1 MLRTTALLLL
11 LLAALWSAPAGSAE
25 ALRVEAVASDWLAS
39 EPPAEG
45 WVEVSLPDNWQPRW
59 PAHDGVVWYRLRWQQ
74 PAPQEGLGLYVEY
87 VNLAAEIEVNGAL
100 LARDPQR
107 VEPLSRLWNSPR
119 HWHLPTAL
127 QRSGEN
133 TVLIRVSGFAA
144 YAGGLGPVAVGEAAA
159 LAQRQVQA
167 QWLRQGLAHISVG
180 IGITLG
186 LFFLLLWLLRR
197 REVAYG
203 WFAAQQLAWF
213 PIAWNQ
219 IALSPWPF
227 ASTHA
232 YQSMTTVMLMVFSG
246 CWAMFVLRFC
256 EQRWPRPE
264 RALWLLLA
272 AASLA
277 MVLAPDGSKREVR
290 ELLLVLAVLVNAGV
304 NLLFVALAARSGR
317 IDHRILAGFA
327 LLSLFA
333 GVHDALQVMG
343 LLGGETYYATLTLNL
358 TVIGVAVVLAW
369 NFARSLRR
377 IEGFNAEL
385 GHRVEAARSEL
396 ADTLQRQHELELTH
410 ARLSERIGL
419 VHDLHDGIGGKLVSS
434 IASLRQ
440 APQQPLPASAVLD
453 MFEDLRDDL
462 RLIIDGASAQH
473 YGQDTFADL
482 LAPVR
487 HRLGRLFEAHD
498 IDVDWRLEGLD
509 GLRLRPAQGLDL
521 LRVLQEGLVNVFNH
535 SGARRVEVGIAA
547 DDEAL
552 RLEVIDDGRG
562 FGIDAQA
569 ASAATAGTGL
579 RSMRAR
585 AERLGA
591 GFSIESSQAGTRLR
605 MILPLSPALRE
616 PDATAP
622 R

>member
-11 LLAALWSAPAGSAE
+11 LAALWSTPADSAE
-25 ALRVEAVASDWLAS
+25 ALRVEAVASDWQAQ

-45 WVEVSLPDNWQPRW
+45 WVEISLPDNWQPRW
-59 PAHDGVVWYRLRWQQ
+59 PRHDGVVWYRLRWQQ
-74 PAPQEGLGLYVEY
+74 PAPREGLGLYVEY
-87 VNLAAEIEVNGAL
+87 VNLAAEIQVNGAL

-119 HWHLPTAL
+119 HWHLPPAL

-144 YAGGLGPVAVGEAAA
+144 YAGGLGPVAVGEAAV
-159 LAQRQVQA
+159 LAQRQTQA

-180 IGITLG
+180 IGLTLG
-186 LFFLLLWLLRR
+186 LFFLVLWLMRR

-219 IALSPWPF
+219 VALSPWPF

-256 EQRWPRPE
+256 GQRWPRSE
-264 RALWLLLA
+264 RVLWLVLA

-277 MVLAPDGSKREVR
+277 MLLAPEASKREVR

-304 NLLFVALAARSGR
+304 DVLFVALAARSGR
-317 IDHRILAGFA
+317 TDHRILAGFA
-327 LLSLFA
+327 LLTLVA
-333 GVHDALQVMG
+333 GVHDALAVMG
-343 LLGGETYYATLTLNL
+343 LIGGETYYATLTLNL
-358 TVIGVAVVLAW
+358 TVIGAAVVLAW
-369 NFARSLRR
+369 NFARSLQR

-385 GHRVEAARSEL
+385 GRSVEAARSEL
-396 ADTLQRQHELELTH
+396 ADTLQRQHELELAN

-419 VHDLHDGIGGKLVSS
+419 VHDLHDGMGGKLVST

-440 APQQPLPASAVLD
+440 APKEPLSAQAVLG

-473 YGQDTFADL
+473 YGQDTLADL

-487 HRLGRLFEAHD
+487 SRLGRLFEAHD
-498 IDVDWRLEGLD
+498 IAVRWQLDGLD
-509 GLRLRPAQGLDL
+509 GLRLPSAHSLDL
-521 LRVLQEGLVNVFNH
+521 LRVLQEALVNVFRH
-535 SGARRVEVGIAA
+535 SGAGRVEVRLAA
-547 DDEAL
+547 EGEGL
-552 RLEVIDDGRG
+552 RLEVRDDGRG
-562 FGIDAQA
+562 FDIDAQA
-569 ASAATAGTGL
+569 ATAGTSGAGL

-585 AERLGA
+585 AARLGA
-591 GFSIESSQAGTRLR
+591 SLSIESSGTGTRLR
-605 MILPLSPALRE
+605 MFLPLSAERLEADPSAAR
-616 PDATAP
+616 
-622 R
+622 

>member
-1 MLRTTALLLL
+1 MLRTLVLLLL
-11 LLAALWSAPAGSAE
+11 LLAALWSPPAGSAE
-25 ALRVEAVASDWLAS
+25 TLRVEAVAGDWQAQ

-74 PAPQEGLGLYVEY
+74 PSPREGLGLYIEY
-87 VNLAAEIEVNGAL
+87 VNLAAEVRVNGAL

-133 TVLIRVSGFAA
+133 TVLVRVSGFAA
-144 YAGGLGPVAVGEAAA
+144 YAGGLGPVAVGDAETLAHRQTQA
-159 LAQRQVQA
+159 L
-167 QWLRQGLAHISVG
+167 WLRQGLAHVSIG
-180 IGITLG
+180 IGLTLG

-203 WFAAQQLAWF
+203 WFAAQQLAWS

-232 YQSMTTVMLMVFSG
+232 YQAMTTVMLLVFSG
-246 CWAMFVLRFC
+246 CWVMFVLRFC
-256 EQRWPRPE
+256 ERRWPRVE
-264 RALWLLLA
+264 RSLWLLLA

-290 ELLLVLAVLVNAGV
+290 EVLLMLAVIVNAGA

-317 IDHRILAGFA
+317 LDHRILAGFA
-327 LLSLFA
+327 LVSLIA
-333 GVHDALQVMG
+333 GVHDALTVMG
-343 LLGGETYYATLTLNL
+343 LIPGEVYYATLTLNL

-369 NFARSLRR
+369 NFTRSLGR

-385 GHRVEAARSEL
+385 GRSVERARGEL
-396 ADTLQRQHELELTH
+396 ADTLRRQHELELVN
-410 ARLSERIGL
+410 ARLAERVGL
-419 VHDLHDGIGGKLVSS
+419 AHDLHDGMGGKLVTT

-440 APQQPLPASAVLD
+440 APQDPLPAQAVLGL
-453 MFEDLRDDL
+453 FEELRDDL
-462 RLIIDGASAQH
+462 RLIIDSASAQH
-473 YGQDTFADL
+473 DGQNALGDL

-487 HRLGRLFEAHD
+487 HRLTHLFEAHD
-498 IDVDWRLEGLD
+498 MSVRWRVEGLEQI
-509 GLRLRPAQGLDL
+509 RLRAEHSLDL
-521 LRVLQEGLVNVFNH
+521 LRALQEALINAFKH
-535 SGARRVEVGIAA
+535 SGARRIEATLAA
-547 DDEAL
+547 EGENL
-552 RLEVIDDGRG
+552 LLEVSDDGKG
-562 FGIDAQA
+562 FPTNEGQ
-569 ASAATAGTGL
+569 SADLVAGTGL
-579 RSMRAR
+579 RSMRSR
-585 AERLGA
+585 ASRLG
-591 GFSIESSQAGTRLR
+591 GTLTVDSSGAGTRVR
-605 MILPLSPALRE
+605 MTVPLSAALRE
-616 PDATAP
+616 PAAEP
-622 R
+622 LP